1 VWRILASRHTVGTIV
16 VTILMT
22 LITAIVVLNWWLTR
36 SIRTL
41 DLGFIIMIGFLMQE
55 ILRPGRRA
63 EKWAMALAWWIP
75 RKYRGTIVGYSGRL
89 PRDARKGLWRVANT
103 YPSAMAVGNCH
114 RDVSPCCYDSH
125 CVADFESS
133 EVVLNA
139 VVVL

>member
-1 VWRILASRHTVGTIV
+1 
-16 VTILMT
+16 MT

-75 RKYRGTIVGYSGRL
+75 RKYRGTIVGDILEDCQEMRERGCGEWRI
-89 PRDARKGLWRVANT
+89 RIQVLWQWAIAIGTLVPA
-103 YPSAMAVGNCH
+103 AMIATVW
-114 RDVSPCCYDSH
+114 RILSP
-125 CVADFESS
+125 
-133 EVVLNA
+133 LK
-139 VVVL
+139 